1 MAKALPMEYFGF
13 MLKVHPEVSIQYVN
27 ASPTAERMMKKALN
41 KVKEESPCNCI
52 EGVFPTLERKNI

>member
-1 MAKALPMEYFGF
+1 